1 MKKIYVDAD
10 ECPVKEEIIR
20 VAIRHNI
27 SVLMVCNGG
36 IRPFKND
43 LVKLII
49 VSEGADEADKWIHS
63 NVKVD
68 DIVVTSDIPL
78 AANCI
83 DKGAV
88 VLKNDC
94 LILTNT
100 NIGNILATRD
110 LMSDL
115 RSFDPFLKGKN
126 KVFTKAD
133 KGKFLNALDNLITR
147 Q

>member
-1 MKKIYVDAD
+1 MFIPLLNNLLPETKRSRKLN
-10 ECPVKEEIIR
+10 
-20 VAIRHNI
+20 NI
-27 SVLMVCNGG
+27 S
-36 IRPFKND
+36 FKNN
-43 LVKLII
+43 LVELVI
-49 VSEGADEADKWIHS
+49 VSEGPDEADKWIHT

-83 DKGAV
+83 DKGAI
-88 VLKNDC
+88 VLKYDG

-133 KGKFLNALDNLITR
+133 KGKFLSALDNLIT
-147 Q
+147 QQ

>member
-10 ECPVKEEIIR
+10 ACPVKDEIIK
-20 VAIRHNI
+20 VAIRHKI
-27 SVLMVCNGG
+27 SVFMVCNGG
-36 IRPFKND
+36 IRPFKNN

-49 VSEGADEADKWIHS
+49 VSEGPDEADKWIHS

-78 AANCI
+78 ASRCI
-83 DKGAV
+83 DKGAF
-88 VLKNDC
+88 VLKNDG
-94 LILTNT
+94 LVLSNI

-110 LMSDL
+110 LMSDI

-133 KGKFLNALDNLITR
+133 KGNFLNTLDNLIT
-147 Q
+147 QK